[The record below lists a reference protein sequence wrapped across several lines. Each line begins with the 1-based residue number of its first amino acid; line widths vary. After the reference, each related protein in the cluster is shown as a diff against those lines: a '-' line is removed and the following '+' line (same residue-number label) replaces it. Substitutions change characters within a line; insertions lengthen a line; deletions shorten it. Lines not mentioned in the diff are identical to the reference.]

1 MSVVLIVAISVIL
14 ILYVFLYISTRQY
27 LKDSGYAKT
36 RHQEINEGFAPLTSQ
51 EVTIPVQNSTVP
63 PFTTARINDVD
74 DYEYSQ
80 VFKGETDRELTQMQ
94 RNKLMSQ
101 YPMDWSTNPPSS
113 TTFQTGLREMFE
125 DASGSMIPMESP
137 YTAITDDSLKP
148 SDTEAIEKEE
158 RKILQ
163 TYQPKHLKDLTTY
176 DIEDAKEL
184 IKKIYDVK
192 GMIPQVVKKPNNV
205 FEVVG
210 TRRKDEKIVYDE
222 TCSDAPNTSSKE
234 STAATGENVI
244 KVPQAAVDAN
254 AALDPFYE
262 SRPSTR
268 QDKWTY
274 RSWTPGLERMFAP
287 TESKSNWY

>member
-1 MSVVLIVAISVIL
+1 MSLVVIL
-14 ILYVFLYISTRQY
+14 AILAFIVLYIVGY
-27 LKDSGYAKT
+27 LYSRKYL
-36 RHQEINEGFAPLTSQ
+36 QEDFAPLTSQ
-51 EVTIPVQNSTVP
+51 EVTIPVQQSSVP
-63 PFTTARINDVD
+63 PFSTARINDVD
-74 DYEYSQ
+74 DFEYSQ
-80 VFKGETDRELTQMQ
+80 VFKGETDRELSQMQ

-125 DASGSMIPMESP
+125 DASGSMMPMESP

-148 SDTEAIEKEE
+148 PADADAIEKEE

-163 TYQPKHLKDLTTY
+163 TYEPKHLKDLTTY

-192 GMIPQVVKKPNNV
+192 GLIPQVVKKPNNV

-234 STAATGENVI
+234 STPATGENVI
-244 KVPQAAVDAN
+244 QVPQAAVDAN

-262 SRPSTR
+262 SRPTTH